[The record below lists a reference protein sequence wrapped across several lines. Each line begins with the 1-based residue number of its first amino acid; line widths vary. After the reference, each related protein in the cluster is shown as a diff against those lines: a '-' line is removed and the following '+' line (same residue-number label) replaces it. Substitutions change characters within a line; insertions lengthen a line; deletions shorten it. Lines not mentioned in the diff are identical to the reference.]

1 MPLAETKTQ
10 GIHAPLA
17 SASDETN
24 EHNRDLCMK
33 NPIEY
38 LRSSLVAKLSIA
50 MGIILL
56 ATVSIET
63 FFNINYQA
71 ERFMQA
77 NSASADRVGKTI
89 LLGTHYAMMLNSRED
104 IHQIISNVGQ
114 QDDIVSLRIF
124 SKAGEIKFAKDHEEL
139 GQRVDIKDP
148 YCAIC
153 HAVDPPMATLTQKQ
167 RMRIFTTKTGH
178 RAVGITTPIY
188 NEPGCSTG
196 DCHFH
201 QESTKVLGIMDVAI
215 SMTEAEKEVARFNTV
230 ITVVTASVFLAT
242 CGIIFFTIFR
252 FVKQPIGRLV
262 KGTQW
267 ISQGDYTRKI
277 EVTQNNEIGV
287 LAEAINRMGDDIAIK
302 EEALNRQRDEYQKLF
317 EVVPCIIT
325 VQDRDYR
332 LLTYNKRFSERFDP
346 KPGDYCYSAYKGR
359 SSKCEDCPVERTF
372 ADGQSHFSQESGIGR
387 DGRPR
392 HWLVRT
398 SPIRNENGEIVA
410 AMEINLDIT
419 PRKELEEKLILT
431 EKKYQAIFNNIP
443 NPVFVLDTQTLE
455 IRDCNDSVL
464 DLYGYPPEELIGQSF
479 MSLFSSDEVAQW
491 QKQIKA
497 DTVLNQARHKHRDGH
512 TIFVDIR
519 ISPSGHH
526 GEDALL
532 AAVSDITKRL
542 EVEQQ
547 LVQAGK
553 MATLGEMATGVA
565 HELNQPLSVIKT
577 ASSFFMRKVRRK
589 EPIAGDIMLTMSQE
603 IDSHVDRATKII
615 NHMREFGR
623 KSIMSP
629 EMVAVNDV
637 IEKAFDIFS
646 QQLKLREIAVV
657 WELASSLPPIKGD
670 PSRLE
675 QVFINLL
682 INARDA
688 IEERNEADPLAPS
701 GKRITLR
708 SYQDKDQ
715 IVIQVEDTGCGVTP
729 VLNEKV
735 FEPFFTTKKVGK
747 GTGLGLSISYGII
760 QDSGGTIQ
768 FLPRQGPGAC
778 IEIRF
783 PLTEK
788 EN

>member
-1 MPLAETKTQ
+1 
-10 GIHAPLA
+10 
-17 SASDETN
+17 
-24 EHNRDLCMK
+24 MK
-33 NPIEY
+33 NPIAY

-50 MGIILL
+50 MGVILL

-71 ERFMQA
+71 GKFMQA

-114 QDDIVSLRIF
+114 QEDIVSLRIY
-124 SKAGEIKFAKDHEEL
+124 SKSGDIKFSKDHEEL
-139 GQRVDIKDP
+139 GQRVDMKAP
-148 YCAIC
+148 TCAIC
-153 HAVDPPMATLTQKQ
+153 HVFDPPRANLSQKQ
-167 RMRIFTTKTGH
+167 RTRIFTTANGH
-178 RAVGITTPIY
+178 RAVGITSPIY

-201 QESTKVLGIMDVAI
+201 QENIRVLGIMDVAI
-215 SMTEAEKEVARFNTV
+215 SMMEADREVARFNTV
-230 ITVVTASVFLAT
+230 ITVVTSSVFLAT

-252 FVKQPIGRLV
+252 FVKQPIGHLV

-277 EVTQNNEIGV
+277 EITQNNEIGV
-287 LAEAINRMGDDIAIK
+287 LAEAINRMGDQIAIK
-302 EEALNRQRDEYQKLF
+302 EDELNRQRDEYQKLF

-325 VQDRDYR
+325 VQDKNYR

-346 KPGDYCYSAYKGR
+346 KPGDFCYSAYKGR
-359 SSKCEDCPVERTF
+359 TEKCENCPVEKTF
-372 ADGQSHFSQESGIGR
+372 TDGQSHFSEESGIGR

-398 SPIRNENGEIVA
+398 SPILDENGDIVA

-419 PRKELEEKLILT
+419 PRKELEAKLVHT
-431 EKKYQAIFNNIP
+431 EQQYHAIFNNIP
-443 NPVFVLDTQTLE
+443 NPVFVLDTPSLN
-455 IRDCNDSVL
+455 IRDCNGSVL
-464 DLYGYPPEELIGQSF
+464 DLYGYHPEELIGRSF
-479 MSLFSSDEVAQW
+479 MDLFSSEEIEQW
-491 QKQIKA
+491 RGQITA

-519 ISPSGHH
+519 ISPSGHP
-526 GEDALL
+526 GDEALL

-542 EVEQQ
+542 EAEQQ

-577 ASSFFMRKVRRK
+577 ASSFFMRKVSRK
-589 EPIAGDIMLTMSQE
+589 EPIGDDILFTMSQE

-623 KSIMSP
+623 KSAMSP
-629 EMVAVNDV
+629 EWVQVNDV
-637 IEKAFDIFS
+637 IERAFDIFS
-646 QQLKLREIAVV
+646 QQLKLREIEVIR
-657 WELASSLPPIKGD
+657 ELDASLPRIKSD

-688 IEERNEADPLAPS
+688 IEERSDAEPLGPPD
-701 GKRITLR
+701 KRITIR
-708 SYQDKDQ
+708 SYREKDQ
-715 IVIQVEDTGCGVTP
+715 AVIQVEDTGIGVSPT
-729 VLNEKV
+729 LNEKV

-760 QDSGGTIQ
+760 QDSGGSIR
-768 FLPRQGPGAC
+768 FLPRSTPGAC

-783 PLTEK
+783 QLVE
-788 EN
+788 EES